1 VVASAVPDDPS
12 LAIGTVPELRL
23 LAFRFPLND
32 VAVSVPE
39 DGIKVNFVE
48 ETFCGIYPDAVVT
61 QVGKTEATLDT
72 SSVMAVFVADP
83 ALPVTPPLM
92 VAVTVKPVKVP
103 TEVIFGWA
111 AVVTV
116 PAVVAVAA
124 LPVVFWFK
132 VGTSVV
138 AIVRNAG
145 TPIPDAGPAKKVAWF
160 WLAKAPVR
168 VPVPVTG
175 ELVTVNMAGNASPTE
190 VTVPAP
196 EAGVCQVGLPDTTV
210 NTCPLPPAA
219 GTFAST

>member
-1 VVASAVPDDPS
+1 MVPLAVPDDPS
-12 LAIGTVPELRL
+12 LAMGTVPEFRL
-23 LAFRFPLND
+23 VAFRLPLND
-32 VAVSVPE
+32 VAVNVPE
-39 DGIKVNFVE
+39 DGIKDNLVE
-48 ETFCGIYPDAVVT
+48 DIFCGIVPAAVT
-61 QVGKTEATLDT
+61 QVGNTDATLVT
-72 SSVMAVFVADP
+72 SSVIATFVADP
-83 ALPVTPPLM
+83 ALPVTLPLM

-124 LPVVFWFK
+124 LPNVFWFK